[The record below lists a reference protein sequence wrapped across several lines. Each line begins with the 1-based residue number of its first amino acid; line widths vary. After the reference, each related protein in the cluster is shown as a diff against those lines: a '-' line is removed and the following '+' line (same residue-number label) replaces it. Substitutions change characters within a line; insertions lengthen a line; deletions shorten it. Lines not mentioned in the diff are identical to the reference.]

1 VSRGTLDNPAADVLR
16 VLAVSR
22 STGALDIRGVPA
34 GTIFL
39 HEGDV
44 TYAEAPGTAVPEPAV
59 TPGRDPAFG
68 EAVRAAV
75 FETGLLLLT
84 APRGR
89 GERPLFRP
97 GRRHWTG
104 ATCRLGVD
112 AVLSEVERRAARLAD
127 LGVPPDAEIRL
138 RGLRRGRRVV
148 LTAEEWRVVTALD
161 GVGTPRAL
169 AWRSGTSLTAAV
181 RAVAS
186 LVQSGICQAVPEA
199 VPETVPETVPDVPVP
214 EAVPLVPD
222 AVTSPPEPPGGPAAP
237 VAPPALPRRAR
248 AGVSLPPPPSPAPAS
263 ERTGEWSLADKVEL
277 AERVLAGL
285 RRL

>member
-22 STGALDIRGVPA
+22 STGALEIRGVPA

-39 HEGDV
+39 AEGDV
-44 TYAEAPGTAVPEPAV
+44 TYAEAPGTPGVPEPPAG
-59 TPGRDPAFG
+59 PGADPGPAFG
-68 EAVRAAV
+68 DAVRAAV
-75 FETGLLLLT
+75 VETGLLLLT
-84 APRGR
+84 APPVR

-104 ATCRLGVD
+104 TACRLDVD
-112 AVLSEVERRAARLAD
+112 TVLAEVERRAARLAD

-148 LTAEEWRVVTALD
+148 LTADEWRVVAALD
-161 GVGTPRAL
+161 GVQTPRAL

-181 RAVAS
+181 RAVAA
-186 LVQSGICQAVPEA
+186 LVRAGVCQA
-199 VPETVPETVPDVPVP
+199 
-214 EAVPLVPD
+214 D
-222 AVTSPPEPPGGPAAP
+222 AAAPAEPPAAP
-237 VAPPALPRRAR
+237 QVEPPPAAPQVWPAPPPTPPSLPRRTR
-248 AGVSLPPPPSPAPAS
+248 AGTVLPPAPAPS
-263 ERTGEWSLADKVEL
+263 PPAEMTAGDMGGWPAPGSPADRVEI

>member
-1 VSRGTLDNPAADVLR
+1 VSRGTIDNPAADVLR

-22 STGALDIRGVPA
+22 STGALEIRGVPA

-44 TYAEAPGTAVPEPAV
+44 TYAEAPGTPVVPEPDTA
-59 TPGRDPAFG
+59 PGADPGPAFG
-68 EAVRAAV
+68 DAVRAAV
-75 FETGLLLLT
+75 VETGLLLLT
-84 APRGR
+84 APPAR

-104 ATCRLGVD
+104 AACRLGVD
-112 AVLSEVERRAARLAD
+112 AVLSEVERRAERLAD

-148 LTAEEWRVVTALD
+148 LTAEEWRVVAALD
-161 GVGTPRAL
+161 GVQTPRAL

-186 LVQSGICQAVPEA
+186 LM
-199 VPETVPETVPDVPVP
+199 
-214 EAVPLVPD
+214 
-222 AVTSPPEPPGGPAAP
+222 
-237 VAPPALPRRAR
+237 R
-248 AGVSLPPPPSPAPAS
+248 AGVCQADASQVAATSGPAPPSPAPPLEPAPQAPPATPPS
-263 ERTGEWSLADKVEL
+263 LPRRTRAGVLPPAPSPSPAAETTGEWAADRFLADRVQL

>member
-22 STGALDIRGVPA
+22 STGALEIRGVPA

-39 HEGDV
+39 DEGDV
-44 TYAEAPGTAVPEPAV
+44 TYAEAPGTPAVPEPSAG
-59 TPGRDPAFG
+59 PGADPGPAFG
-68 EAVRAAV
+68 DAVRAAV
-75 FETGLLLLT
+75 VETGLLLLT
-84 APRGR
+84 APPVR

-104 ATCRLGVD
+104 TACRLGVD
-112 AVLSEVERRAARLAD
+112 TVLTEVERRAARLAD

-148 LTAEEWRVVTALD
+148 LTADEWRVVAALD
-161 GVGTPRAL
+161 GVQTPRAL

-186 LVQSGICQAVPEA
+186 LVRAGVCQA
-199 VPETVPETVPDVPVP
+199 
-214 EAVPLVPD
+214 D
-222 AVTSPPEPPGGPAAP
+222 AAAPAAP
-237 VAPPALPRRAR
+237 AAVVPPPAAPQVEPAPVLAPPSLPRRTR
-248 AGVSLPPPPSPAPAS
+248 AGTVLPPAPSPSPPAEMTAAAMDGWAAP
-263 ERTGEWSLADKVEL
+263 GSLADRVEI